1 MLMHHSPPIFIRWT
15 LRPVNFCDTP
25 SANLVPLTVKTARG
39 AEEENLLAWGLY
51 MLARQGGPEA
61 LPPEKSKAVSA
72 GYSVH
77 LDANAS
83 YSMRASPVSGSLSA
97 R

>member
-1 MLMHHSPPIFIRWT
+1 MLMHHSPPVFIRWT

-25 SANLVPLTVKTARG
+25 STNLVPLTVKTARV
-39 AEEENLLAWGLY
+39 
-51 MLARQGGPEA
+51 PEA
-61 LPPEKSKAVSA
+61 LPPEKSNAVSA

-77 LDANAS
+77 LDATAS